1 MNKFDKI
8 MGILADFK
16 TKFEATPQT
25 FEQATLIDETTIVE
39 FEALET
45 GFPLFV
51 VTDSGSI
58 PAPEGTHA
66 LGGDYLGVTVTVD
79 AEGIITEVVDERGS
93 EENNGE
99 FEAISADQ
107 LPAILEGVTE
117 VIASELGIEMD
128 IAYNVASA
136 VVTKINEM
144 TTTPIVEE
152 QMSAE
157 KIEAIVNGKLESF
170 TAVLEGVAEM
180 MNAIS
185 ENNKTLNQNIA
196 SLKADFE
203 SFKAQPSEVAKESE
217 KFARV
222 GNLTAKQLF
231 LKNFKNI

>member
-8 MGILADFK
+8 MGILSDFK

-39 FEALET
+39 FEALEV

-79 AEGIITEVVDERGS
+79 AEGIITEVVDERG
-93 EENNGE
+93 NNDVTPPV
-99 FEAISADQ
+99 DQ
-107 LPAILEGVTE
+107 
-117 VIASELGIEMD
+117 S
-128 IAYNVASA
+128 
-136 VVTKINEM
+136 
-144 TTTPIVEE
+144 
-152 QMSAE
+152 MSAE
-157 KIEAIVNGKLESF
+157 EVEAIVNGKLESF

-203 SFKAQPSEVAKESE
+203 SFKAQPSEPAKESE
-217 KFARV
+217 KFSRV

-231 LKNFKNI
+231 LKNFRNI